1 MSHNNFGLFVIA
13 QVFNLGYEEYCFILS
28 LVE

>member
-13 QVFNLGYEEYCFILS
+13 QVFNLGYDECFILS
-28 LVE
+28 LLE